1 MEDKVSLTQKKL
13 EIKRLIKAFENQA
26 KKFHKIEFHTYE
38 YQQGRVIE
46 NRKFKQPNHL
56 IMLWQYIG
64 KMGGDNEIEKFV
76 SNVNNSNLKWG
87 LRGAELTKYGVIEG
101 KATNKFVR
109 MAKRAGALFSE
120 EEAIKINTRVANKL
134 GDEELKKDAKSMPT
148 IGTNNNPL
156 AIWLNY
162 LLFYVSRTYPH
173 REYSTKIE
181 PDVFSLS
188 LLALEQLLEELTI
201 EKTNKSTKDISK
213 IKFRVSVSFPGEK
226 RDYVSNVV
234 EILKDKLGEDKVFYD
249 FDYQSQLARPN
260 TDLLL
265 QNIYHK
271 QSDLVVIFLCKEYNE
286 KEWCGLEWRS
296 VRDLIKS
303 KQDKTIMFVKFD
315 QAEIDGLFSI
325 DGYIDALKFSENEV
339 AQFIIER
346 LEILDKY
353 A

>member
-1 MEDKVSLTQKKL
+1 LENKVSTTQKKL

-38 YQQGRVIE
+38 YHQDQVIE
-46 NRKFKQPNHL
+46 NSKFKQPNHL

-64 KMGGDNEIEKFV
+64 KLSGDNEINKFV
-76 SNVNNSNLKWG
+76 SNVNDSNLKWG

-101 KATNKFVR
+101 KSTDKFVR
-109 MAKRAGALFSE
+109 MAKRAGALFNE
-120 EEAIKINTRVANKL
+120 EEALKINTRVVNKVR
-134 GDEELKKDAKSMPT
+134 DAELKKDPKSMPT
-148 IGTNNNPL
+148 IGANYNPL

-162 LLFYVSRTYPH
+162 LLFHISKTYPF
-173 REYSTKIE
+173 REHSTKIE

-188 LLALEQLLEELTI
+188 LLALEQLLKELTN
-201 EKTNKSTKDISK
+201 ENTNKSTKDISK
-213 IKFRVSVSFPGEK
+213 INFSVSVSFPGEK

-234 EILKDKLGEDKVFYD
+234 NFLKDRLGKDKIFYD
-249 FDYQSQLARPN
+249 FDYQSQLAQPN
-260 TDLLL
+260 IDTIL

-271 QSDLVVIFLCKEYNE
+271 QSDLVVIFLFKEYNK

-296 VRDLIKS
+296 IKDLIKS
-303 KQDKTIMFVKFD
+303 RQDKKIMLVRFD

-325 DGYIDALKFSENEV
+325 DGYIDALKFSENEL
-339 AQFIIER
+339 AEFIIER
-346 LEILDKY
+346 LEIVNNN